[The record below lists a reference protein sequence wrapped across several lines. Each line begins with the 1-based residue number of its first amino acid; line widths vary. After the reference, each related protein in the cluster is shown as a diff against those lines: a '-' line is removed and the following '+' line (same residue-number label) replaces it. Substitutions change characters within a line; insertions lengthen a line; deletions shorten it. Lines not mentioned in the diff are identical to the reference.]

1 MKFELNS
8 LPRNCSDEDVLAE
21 IRRVDELVGKDKLT
35 QTEYNKHAKIS
46 SDGVKKRFGNWEKAL
61 IAAGIGNKYIG
72 TEISERMRTQDSKNL
87 SNEEILDE
95 LRAIAR
101 RLGKEYIS
109 REDLRAHSERIS

>member
-8 LPRNCSDEDVLAE
+8 LPRNCSNEEVLAE
-21 IRRVDELVGKDKLT
+21 IRRVDGLVGKDRLT
-35 QTEYNKHAKIS
+35 QTDYNKRAKMS

-87 SNEEILDE
+87 SNEDILDE
-95 LRAIAR
+95 LRAIAS
-101 RLGKEYIS
+101 RLGKVHIS
-109 REDLRAHSERIS
+109 REDLRAYSE